1 MPKIIKFFK
10 QRWLTFLPITLSLS
24 VLFFGFLSLPLFQEM
39 HCGEENCKDLLIKPL
54 LGITLFFL
62 PGAFSLLFVRK
73 EVIMKWFFF
82 ALPYVVGSI
91 LFLANQEDGAG
102 YFIISPRGAYVILLG
117 SIFSGITILWAIIHS
132 LIIRHFEKK
141 KLKKS

>member
-1 MPKIIKFFK
+1 
-10 QRWLTFLPITLSLS
+10 
-24 VLFFGFLSLPLFQEM
+24 M
-39 HCGEENCKDLLIKPL
+39 HCGEENCRDLLIQPL
-54 LGITLFFL
+54 LGITLFFV

-73 EVIMKWFFF
+73 EVIKKWFFF

-91 LFLANQEDGAG
+91 LFLSNQEDGAG
-102 YFIISPRGAYVILLG
+102 YFIISPRGAYVIFLG

-141 KLKKS
+141 NLKK